1 MYYSDSF
8 QLVQLIIPLIF
19 LFIISIIFSIFSPLG
34 ICFIVFSIIR
44 LKTENKKL
52 KEVSLA
58 FQIILASLNFLIG
71 ILISLIFVIKGSP
84 FYVYSSASWLSMLA
98 VIFGVCFVCIV
109 FLAIIVWETKILIKK
124 DQD

>member
-1 MYYSDSF
+1 
-8 QLVQLIIPLIF
+8 
-19 LFIISIIFSIFSPLG
+19 
-34 ICFIVFSIIR
+34 